1 MQPRGTPAKETP
13 MCNTPE
19 FDLMII
25 EVEQSLGLEQTIE
38 LETLFRVLDGN
49 PAPDART
56 R

>member
-1 MQPRGTPAKETP
+1 
-13 MCNTPE
+13 MCKTPE

-38 LETLFRVLDGN
+38 LETLFRVLDAT
-49 PAPDART
+49 PAPDARA

>member
-19 FDLMII
+19 FELMII

-49 PAPDART
+49 PAPDAPAR
-56 R
+56 

>member
-1 MQPRGTPAKETP
+1 MQPHGTPAKETP

-38 LETLFRVLDGN
+38 LETLFRILDGN
-49 PAPDART
+49 PAPDAQAR
-56 R
+56 